1 MAGTTGPERCSA
13 RSCVSAPTADFSETL
28 RDWFLDHGDPPR
40 FVEAR
45 RGELAAG
52 ASAVE
57 GALVVT
63 LLGAVAGVA
72 IDEVWHMVKTR
83 LLSNSSPLRE
93 HLAYL
98 RSLSNEDLAADLGS
112 G

>member
-1 MAGTTGPERCSA
+1 
-13 RSCVSAPTADFSETL
+13 
-28 RDWFLDHGDPPR
+28 
-40 FVEAR
+40 
-45 RGELAAG
+45 
-52 ASAVE
+52 
-57 GALVVT
+57 
-63 LLGAVAGVA
+63 
-72 IDEVWHMVKTR
+72 MVKTR